1 MQSSKS
7 QTLSRLKLQKYFLL
21 FTFFSVK
28 SSLSNQVSLIIK
40 GCVKLLLIV
49 PIYLLGKFSKQK
61 QIHKSNFSIF
71 FQIQKHQRKLALTVS
86 QIPLML
92 KNLLYALSGVAI
104 FLSITQM
111 RIPPLNLIL
120 RQVSTIMA
128 KEVTVEPYS
137 MAFVTAPNKDVAKT
151 LAGGLGKYFSIS
163 QLFLFFENY
172 NLELK

>member
-1 MQSSKS
+1 M
-7 QTLSRLKLQKYFLL
+7 
-21 FTFFSVK
+21 
-28 SSLSNQVSLIIK
+28 
-40 GCVKLLLIV
+40 
-49 PIYLLGKFSKQK
+49 
-61 QIHKSNFSIF
+61 
-71 FQIQKHQRKLALTVS
+71 TVS
-86 QIPLML
+86 HILLML

-104 FLSITQM
+104 LLSITQM

-163 QLFLFFENY
+163 QFSKTTIC
-172 NLELK
+172 LELTLKCSTSQIAK

>member
-1 MQSSKS
+1 M
-7 QTLSRLKLQKYFLL
+7 
-21 FTFFSVK
+21 
-28 SSLSNQVSLIIK
+28 
-40 GCVKLLLIV
+40 
-49 PIYLLGKFSKQK
+49 
-61 QIHKSNFSIF
+61 
-71 FQIQKHQRKLALTVS
+71 TVS
-86 QIPLML
+86 QILLML

-163 QLFLFFENY
+163 
-172 NLELK
+172 K

>member
-1 MQSSKS
+1 M
-7 QTLSRLKLQKYFLL
+7 
-21 FTFFSVK
+21 
-28 SSLSNQVSLIIK
+28 
-40 GCVKLLLIV
+40 
-49 PIYLLGKFSKQK
+49 
-61 QIHKSNFSIF
+61 
-71 FQIQKHQRKLALTVS
+71 TVS

-151 LAGGLGKYFSIS
+151 LAGGLGKYFFHFSIIS
-163 QLFLFFENY
+163 IFRKRQSRTYLQYFADCQVILTKTGGLFLSSFLVVCTMY
-172 NLELK
+172 VPTPCLVSKYMCTKKLPDL

>member
-1 MQSSKS
+1 M
-7 QTLSRLKLQKYFLL
+7 
-21 FTFFSVK
+21 
-28 SSLSNQVSLIIK
+28 SLIIK

-61 QIHKSNFSIF
+61 QIKSINLIFSIF
-71 FQIQKHQRKLALTVS
+71 FKIQKHQRKLALTVS

-163 QLFLFFENY
+163 Q
-172 NLELK
+172 